1 MIKETKREMRNEDK
15 NFLVNERPWGE
26 LNTLSNDRRGEKLSP
41 VLFKEERDARLEE
54 RRLRKAAETEQANSG
69 LAGLAAP
76 VVDFFQPQPEP
87 VVAPPP
93 EVAAPVAAAPVPQNV
108 VQPQERDQSFL
119 TGVLGGSSP
128 ADFANNMVIAARQ
141 KMGLGN

>member
-1 MIKETKREMRNEDK
+1 MRNEDK
-15 NFLVNERPWGE
+15 TFLVNERPWGE

-41 VLFKEERDARLEE
+41 QIVEEER
-54 RRLRKAAETEQANSG
+54 AAKIEAQNAQRAAAADEANSR

-76 VVDFFQPQPEP
+76 VVDFFQPQPDP

-93 EVAAPVAAAPVPQNV
+93 EVAAPVPQNV
-108 VQPQERDQSFL
+108 VQPQERDLSFL